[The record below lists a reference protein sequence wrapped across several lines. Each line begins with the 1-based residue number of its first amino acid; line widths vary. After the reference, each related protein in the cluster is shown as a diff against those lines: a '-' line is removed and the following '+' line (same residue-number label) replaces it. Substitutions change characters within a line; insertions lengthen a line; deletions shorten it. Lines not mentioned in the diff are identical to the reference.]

1 MAGKPRSDDLL
12 RQMIPPPQKLTDE
25 QIGAAR
31 LVVCSHADDASE
43 AGTLLSML
51 GLL

>member
-12 RQMIPPPQKLTDE
+12 RQMIPPPPKHTDE
-25 QIGAAR
+25 QVTKAR
-31 LVVCSHADDASE
+31 LLVCSHVDGAPE
-43 AGTLLSML
+43 ARTLLAML